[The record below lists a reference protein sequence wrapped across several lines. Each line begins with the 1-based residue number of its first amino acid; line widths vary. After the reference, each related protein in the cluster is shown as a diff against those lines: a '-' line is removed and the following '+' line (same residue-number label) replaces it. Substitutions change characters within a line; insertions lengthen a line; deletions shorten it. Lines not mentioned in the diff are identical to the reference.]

1 MNLIILNFKM
11 YIDNNTFIGDLVP
24 TVWTYQKAIDRYKK
38 GIKEGAFY
46 EEPIGEDFIYPD
58 W

>member
-1 MNLIILNFKM
+1 MF
-11 YIDNNTFIGDLVP
+11 IDNNTFIGDLVP